1 MKPRTTGRRSD
12 TAGHNFA
19 ILMLAVVFFLVLLMW
34 YFKSH
39 EHGQPLPQR
48 PPEILHGI

>member
-1 MKPRTTGRRSD
+1 MTPRAPGRRSD
-12 TAGHNFA
+12 TAGHHFG

-39 EHGQPLPQR
+39 QNSQPLPQR
-48 PPEILHGI
+48 PPGILHQV